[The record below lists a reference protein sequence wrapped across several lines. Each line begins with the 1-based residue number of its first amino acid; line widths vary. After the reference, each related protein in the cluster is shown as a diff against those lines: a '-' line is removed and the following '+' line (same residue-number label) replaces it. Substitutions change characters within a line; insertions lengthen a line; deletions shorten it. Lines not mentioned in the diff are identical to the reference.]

1 MTGLAYEGGAAMR
14 GFVITGALGL
24 AFGLWI
30 SIAEVGSQ
38 TIPKSLQ
45 ESGPEDVIK
54 QRENNWTVGLAG
66 GAFDGTYLRFADE
79 LGKVLDD
86 GDQLRVLPIISR
98 GAAGNLEDL
107 LYLRGIDI
115 AFTQSDVFEYFR
127 TERKTP
133 HLEDRIRY
141 IIRLPVAEFH
151 ILVRPEIKTLEDLR
165 GEKIIFGPPGVS
177 ATLTGPIV
185 FQRLNLPVE
194 PVFID
199 FTTGYKMLLAG
210 DAKGLL
216 GSVSKPVDFWLKIPQ
231 STGLHLLPVP
241 YTRAFADLY
250 AVGEFTSADYPNLIA
265 PGERI
270 DTVAV
275 PSVLAVYNWPK
286 NSDRYRR
293 VERFVQYLFNRWN
306 KLTQQPFHPRWRDV
320 NLAATVPG
328 WTRFS
333 VAEDMLQHLA
343 QGDSGDQG
351 MARDFQTYMTRQVR
365 TAPRNEAERDALFR
379 QFMLWREQQHR
390 Q

>member
-1 MTGLAYEGGAAMR
+1 MR

-133 HLEDRIRY
+133 HL
-141 IIRLPVAEFH
+141 
-151 ILVRPEIKTLEDLR
+151 
-165 GEKIIFGPPGVS
+165 
-177 ATLTGPIV
+177 
-185 FQRLNLPVE
+185 
-194 PVFID
+194 
-199 FTTGYKMLLAG
+199 
-210 DAKGLL
+210 
-216 GSVSKPVDFWLKIPQ
+216 
-231 STGLHLLPVP
+231 
-241 YTRAFADLY
+241 
-250 AVGEFTSADYPNLIA
+250 
-265 PGERI
+265 
-270 DTVAV
+270 
-275 PSVLAVYNWPK
+275 
-286 NSDRYRR
+286 
-293 VERFVQYLFNRWN
+293 
-306 KLTQQPFHPRWRDV
+306 
-320 NLAATVPG
+320 
-328 WTRFS
+328 
-333 VAEDMLQHLA
+333 
-343 QGDSGDQG
+343 
-351 MARDFQTYMTRQVR
+351 
-365 TAPRNEAERDALFR
+365 
-379 QFMLWREQQHR
+379 
-390 Q
+390 